1 SGVVTLVSAGE
12 ATITA
17 TRAATSAYESVSA
30 SYALTVTALSPSTI
44 AFADGAT
51 VNRLLGSGP
60 YVNAVSGEG
69 SGSLSYR
76 SSVPAVAAVDAASG
90 QVDVVGLGTTTI
102 SVDKAA
108 TATHASASASYTLI
122 VTALPLST
130 IVFADGGSVS
140 RTLGTGPYTNA
151 VSGEGDGAISFESSS
166 PAVASV
172 DAATG
177 EVTMVSQG
185 TAVITAS
192 KAATATHEAASAS
205 YTLTVLSPSTI
216 VFADGASVTRTWS
229 TTLYIN
235 AVSGD
240 GSGALSYASGE
251 PGVAT
256 VDASSGEVSL
266 VAAGSTVISVSK
278 AATATHAAV
287 ESSYS
292 LTVTKAASVISFADG
307 TSVSRAYGSGSYINV
322 VSGAGTGAKTYSSS
336 ETAVATVNAAGSV
349 LPLLVGST
357 EITVNKAA
365 TATHAA
371 ASASYA
377 LTVSPAAS
385 TITFLDGT
393 SVTKRLDESPYTNAV
408 SGDGSGAVS
417 YSSNNTG
424 VATVASNGAVTLVS
438 GGTAVITASKAA
450 TSTHASASASYTLTV
465 LYPST
470 IVFADGASVHR
481 TLGSGTYTN
490 AVSGDGSGAISYS
503 SSNPAV
509 ATVNASSGT
518 ANVLALGSTVIT
530 ATKAATATHAA
541 VVASYTLTVEF
552 LALVDVPAGTFQR
565 DSTPTNTAYVS
576 AFRIASTELTR
587 AQYLDVMGVDP
598 QQGASYSTGV
608 NDPVL
613 NTNWYH
619 AIAFCNKLSL
629 REDLEPVYTVYVG
642 GSAVD
647 FSSLAYASI
656 PTAANADWNNAVAD
670 WDADGYR
677 LPTSHEWLWAA
688 MGADTAN
695 PGALNTTGYAKAFAG
710 STGANVVNDYSWSA
724 ANSGSKTHPAGGKYP
739 NEIGLYDMSGNV
751 SEWCWDWMH
760 NPYPTGALIN
770 YKGGTGSIA
779 NRICAGS
786 SRFTN
791 ENAGRFLSN
800 FSLDYNGPDSPSKG
814 LRVVRNAE

>member
-1 SGVVTLVSAGE
+1 MKKNVSWTLAIVALAFLTACPLELGEQPLAPSTIVFTDGAEVTRMLGSAPYLNAASGEGAGALSWVSDSPGVAAVNASTGVATLVSAGS

-17 TRAATSAYESVSA
+17 TRAATETFAAVSA
-30 SYALTVTALSPSTI
+30 SYRLTVTELKPSTI
-44 AFADGAT
+44 LFADGQT
-51 VNRLLGSGP
+51 VNRLIGSGT

-69 SGSLSYR
+69 SGGLSFR
-76 SSVPAVAAVDAASG
+76 SSVPAVATVDGASG
-90 QVDVVGLGTTTI
+90 QVGIVGLGTTVI
-102 SVDKAA
+102 SVTKAE
-108 TATHASASASYTLI
+108 TATHAQADASYTLI
-122 VTALPLST
+122 VTALPMST
-130 IVFADGGSVS
+130 IIFADGDAVT
-140 RTLGTGPYTNA
+140 RVLGTGSYTNA
-151 VSGEGDGAISFESSS
+151 VSGEGEGAITFDSSVPGVAAVD
-166 PAVASV
+166 PAS
-172 DAATG
+172 G
-177 EVTMVSQG
+177 LVTLLSHG
-185 TAVITAS
+185 TTVIGAS
-192 KAATATHEAASAS
+192 KAATASHEAANAS

-216 VFADGASVTRTWS
+216 LFADGASVTRTWS
-229 TTLYIN
+229 TALYTN
-235 AVSGD
+235 AASGD
-240 GSGALSYASGE
+240 GSGALSYESGD
-251 PGVAT
+251 PSVAT

-307 TSVSRAYGSGSYINV
+307 TSVSRAYGSGSYINA
-322 VSGAGTGAKTYSSS
+322 VSGAGTGLKTYSSS
-336 ETAVATVNAAGSV
+336 EEAVATVNAAGSV
-349 LPLLVGST
+349 LPHLVGST
-357 EITVNKAA
+357 VITVNKAA

-377 LTVSPAAS
+377 LTVTPAAS
-385 TITFLDGT
+385 SVVFLDGT
-393 SVTKRLDESPYTNAV
+393 AVTKRLDQGPYTNAV
-408 SGDGSGAVS
+408 SGDGTGAVS
-417 YSSNNTG
+417 YASNNTG
-424 VATVASNGAVTLVS
+424 VATVAANGAVTLVS
-438 GGTAVITASKAA
+438 GGSSVITASKAA
-450 TSTHASASASYTLTV
+450 TSTHAAASASYTLTV

-470 IVFADGASVHR
+470 IVFANGASVYR
-481 TLGSGTYTN
+481 TLGSGSYTN

-541 VVASYTLTVEF
+541 ASASYTLTVEF
-552 LALVDVPAGTFQR
+552 LSLVDIPAGSFQR
-565 DSTPTNTAYVS
+565 DGTPANRATVS
-576 AFRIASTELTR
+576 AFRIASTEITR
-587 AQYLDVMGVDP
+587 AQYLDVMGIDP

-613 NTNWYH
+613 NANWYH

-670 WDADGYR
+670 WNADGYR

-695 PGALNTTGYAKAFAG
+695 PGALNTTG
-710 STGANVVNDYSWSA
+710 
-724 ANSGSKTHPAGGKYP
+724 
-739 NEIGLYDMSGNV
+739 
-751 SEWCWDWMH
+751 
-760 NPYPTGALIN
+760 
-770 YKGGTGSIA
+770 
-779 NRICAGS
+779 
-786 SRFTN
+786 
-791 ENAGRFLSN
+791 
-800 FSLDYNGPDSPSKG
+800 
-814 LRVVRNAE
+814 